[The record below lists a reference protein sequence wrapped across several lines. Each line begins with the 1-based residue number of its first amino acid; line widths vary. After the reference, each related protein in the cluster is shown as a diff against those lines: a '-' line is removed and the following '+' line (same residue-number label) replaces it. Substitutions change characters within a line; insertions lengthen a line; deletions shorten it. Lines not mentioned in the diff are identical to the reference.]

1 MNSSLGYY
9 LIWGRGLTTSN
20 CIKITKNIVISVLT
34 DIVNVLP
41 DIFFSS
47 FYAVTVV
54 KWHHLKWLCFRE
66 YIVEK

>member
-34 DIVNVLP
+34 DTVNVLP
-41 DIFFSS
+41 DIFFQV
-47 FYAVTVV
+47 FM
-54 KWHHLKWLCFRE
+54 LIQLLNG
-66 YIVEK
+66 II